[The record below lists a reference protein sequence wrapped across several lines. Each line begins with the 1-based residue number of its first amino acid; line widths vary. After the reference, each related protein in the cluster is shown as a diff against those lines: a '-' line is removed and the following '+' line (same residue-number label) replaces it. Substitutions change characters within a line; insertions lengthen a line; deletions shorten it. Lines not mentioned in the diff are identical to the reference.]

1 MSKKDEENGTIPGVH
16 VHPKK
21 YSSSGGLADW
31 GPLLEWAGGLFKALW
46 KQIQRLWSKQKK

>member
-1 MSKKDEENGTIPGVH
+1 MLKDNDSDKYYKPGPH

-31 GPLLEWAGGLFKALW
+31 GPLLTWFGDVFKKLW
-46 KQIQRLWSKQKK
+46 QKLKK